1 MGLDGMYIRDAMVS
15 RKMNIMVKYPIL
27 QDDLRPYD
35 KIVDD
40 SSDIVID
47 INKIKKATI
56 SFIMSLRTLL
66 ENKFWETRVEL
77 KQFILSK
84 LPPPPPGD
92 TVRSFSLSLYS
103 IPGQL
108 KSSLYSIP
116 VQLKSLTERYI
127 KDVEAELEDVDSG
140 LDKWVALKIPKVWVA
155 LKIPKVGK
163 TLETLPDD
171 DITIDKCNSNIS
183 IAKEILTRV
192 KQLKGGKKKSRKSK
206 RGKANKSKK
215 YRKK

>member
-1 MGLDGMYIRDAMVS
+1 MGLDGMYIRDATVS
-15 RKMNIMVKYPIL
+15 RKMNIMDKYPIL
-27 QDDLRPYD
+27 QDDLRHD
-35 KIVDD
+35 EIVDD

-92 TVRSFSLSLYS
+92 TVRSFSLSLS
-103 IPGQL
+103 L
-108 KSSLYSIP
+108 SLYSIP

-127 KDVEAELEDVDSG
+127 KDVEAEVDKWDE
-140 LDKWVALKIPKVWVA
+140 LDKPEVLDKEKEVFKPLLDSDK
-155 LKIPKVGK
+155 
-163 TLETLPDD
+163 
-171 DITIDKCNSNIS
+171 TIDKCNSNIS